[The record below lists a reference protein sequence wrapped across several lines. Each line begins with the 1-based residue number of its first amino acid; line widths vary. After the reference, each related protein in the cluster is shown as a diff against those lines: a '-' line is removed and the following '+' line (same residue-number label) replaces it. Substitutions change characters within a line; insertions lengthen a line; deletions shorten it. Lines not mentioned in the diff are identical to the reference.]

1 MAFCSYKGNVLFMKS
16 SPSIMVTKNLNFSAS
31 FVLNYYE
38 LCYVINYLFI
48 IFLTLASVTTR
59 ADISDSS
66 VSNYWDSYFW
76 LWYQ

>member
-1 MAFCSYKGNVLFMKS
+1 MAFCSYKRIVLFMKS
-16 SPSIMVTKNLNFSAS
+16 SLSIIVTKNLNFITN